1 MNAFAWSHN
10 EFYHRLLLRR
20 LPRPCRRVL
29 DVGCGAGAF
38 AAELARHAEHVDA
51 MDRSPDMIDRALRS
65 VPGNVS
71 CILGDVRDWELPDDG
86 YDAIVSVTALH
97 HVPLEET
104 LPVLARALRPGGV
117 LAAVVL
123 PRKDR
128 REWPFELAAILGQRI
143 LAGLFLVLR
152 TLGRGRWFAAADDP
166 AMPVVLD
173 PALTTREARR
183 TAAELLP
190 GARVRRLVYWR
201 YLLVWRKP
209 MNGSSELRVH
219 ETGEGDEEP
228 ADLPADEREHRP
240 ADR

>member
-1 MNAFAWSHN
+1 MSALAWSHN
-10 EFYHRLLLRR
+10 EFYHRLLLRQ
-20 LPRPCRRVL
+20 LPKQCRRVL

-51 MDRSPDMIDRALRS
+51 IDRSPDMIDRALRS

-117 LAAVVL
+117 LAAVVP
-123 PRKDR
+123 PRKDL
-128 REWPFELAAILGQRI
+128 REWPFELVAMLGQRI
-143 LAGLFLVLR
+143 LAGLFFVLR
-152 TLGRGRWFAAADDP
+152 TLGPGGWFAADDDR

-173 PALTTREARR
+173 PALTTREAR
-183 TAAELLP
+183 AAAAALLP

-201 YLLVWRKP
+201 YFLVWRKP
-209 MNGSSELRVH
+209 MDGPSELSVH
-219 ETGEGDEEP
+219 ETGEGHKET
-228 ADLPADEREHRP
+228 ADLSGDERVHRQP
-240 ADR
+240 GR